1 MRENMLNKWDRSYEK
16 KSVPLLAIGFGLV
29 GLDRWIISP
38 LFPVMMNDLN
48 LNYQDLGIIV
58 AITGVFWGLFSII
71 MGGVSDKVGRRV
83 ILVPAMIIFSLL
95 VGFTGLAAGLM
106 SLLFIRAAMGVFE
119 GAFCS
124 VSVAATAEASHPKRR
139 GFNMGVQQSTF
150 ALFGLGLG
158 PIIATQLLGIVPSWH
173 WVFAV
178 VAVPGLI
185 VAYLL
190 HRTIREPDH
199 VMSNSL
205 DKSQL
210 SEMGKTERTPWIKIF
225 RSRNVN
231 LSMIG
236 LIGIMCCVFVLS
248 AMLPNYFTDYLH
260 FSVAQMG
267 FVISGIGF
275 GGFLGQLILPGISD
289 LLGRKTTLIAAF
301 ILAIIVLLIFMN
313 IGAQPVL
320 LFMLLFILALLAF
333 GSLCLMAGPVPVES
347 VPPSLA
353 ASAAGIPIGIGEIF
367 GGGVMPALSG
377 FIAQNYGIEKTL
389 LLALGGLI
397 VCLGIVCFIKETAPT
412 KVKKGNAVSI

>member
-185 VAYLL
+185 VA
-190 HRTIREPDH
+190 H
-199 VMSNSL
+199 
-205 DKSQL
+205 
-210 SEMGKTERTPWIKIF
+210 SETT
-225 RSRNVN
+225 
-231 LSMIG
+231 
-236 LIGIMCCVFVLS
+236 
-248 AMLPNYFTDYLH
+248 ML
-260 FSVAQMG
+260 
-267 FVISGIGF
+267 
-275 GGFLGQLILPGISD
+275 
-289 LLGRKTTLIAAF
+289 
-301 ILAIIVLLIFMN
+301 
-313 IGAQPVL
+313 
-320 LFMLLFILALLAF
+320 
-333 GSLCLMAGPVPVES
+333 
-347 VPPSLA
+347 
-353 ASAAGIPIGIGEIF
+353 
-367 GGGVMPALSG
+367 
-377 FIAQNYGIEKTL
+377 
-389 LLALGGLI
+389 
-397 VCLGIVCFIKETAPT
+397 
-412 KVKKGNAVSI
+412 